1 MIEFTDKARQQVL
14 EFIREEEEADLA
26 VRLAVL
32 DSSPFSPRYDLAL
45 IESWERKPDDAAFDV
60 GGFEV
65 VVDPGSASFLDGA
78 SVDWVE
84 SLQGSG
90 FKVDNPNE
98 RTPAAESVTGELA
111 DRVKQVIEQQVNP
124 AIASHGGAVSLVDVR
139 EGVVFLSMSGGC
151 QGCGMAAVTLKQ
163 GVERLITEAIPEVTE
178 VRDVTDHASGTDPYY
193 IAGAR
198 RS

>member
-1 MIEFTDKARQQVL
+1 MIQFTEKARQQVL
-14 EFIREEEEADLA
+14 EFIREEAETELA

-45 IESWERKPDDAAFDV
+45 IESWERKPDDTAYDV

-65 VVDPGSASFLDGA
+65 VIDPGSASFLDGA

-90 FKVDNPNE
+90 FKVENPNE
-98 RTPAAESVTGELA
+98 RPTEAVPATGTLA
-111 DRVKQVIEQQVNP
+111 DRVRQVIEHQVNP

-139 EGVVFLSMSGGC
+139 EGVVYLSMSGGC

-163 GVERLITEAIPEVTE
+163 GVERLITEAIPAVTE

-193 IAGAR
+193 RGAP
-198 RS
+198 

>member
-1 MIEFTDKARQQVL
+1 MIEFTDRARQQVL
-14 EFIREEEEADLA
+14 EFIQEEQDADLA

-45 IESWERKPDDAAFDV
+45 IESWERKPDDDAYDV

-65 VVDPGSASFLDGA
+65 VVDPGSASFLSGA
-78 SVDWVE
+78 SVDWIE

-90 FKVDNPNE
+90 FKVENPNE
-98 RTPAAESVTGELA
+98 RQPGAGPAAGALA

-124 AIASHGGAVSLVDVR
+124 AIASHGGAVSLVDVQD
-139 EGVVFLSMSGGC
+139 GVVFLSMSGGC

-163 GVERLITEAIPEVTE
+163 GVERLIMEAIPEVTE
-178 VRDVTDHASGTDPYY
+178 VRDVTDHASGADPYY
-193 IAGAR
+193 T
-198 RS
+198 

>member
-14 EFIREEEEADLA
+14 EFIQEEEEAGLS

-32 DSSPFSPRYDLAL
+32 DSSPFSPRYDLAI
-45 IESWERKPDDAAFDV
+45 IEPWERKPEDAAYDV

-65 VVDPGSASFLDGA
+65 VVDPGSASFLEGA

-90 FKVDNPNE
+90 FKVENPNE
-98 RTPAAESVTGELA
+98 RLPEAEPATGELA
-111 DRVKQVIEQQVNP
+111 DRVKQVIEHQVNP
-124 AIASHGGAVSLVDVR
+124 AIASHGGAVSLVDVQ
-139 EGVVFLSMSGGC
+139 EGVVFLRMNGGC

-163 GVERLITEAIPEVTE
+163 GVERLITEALPEVTE
-178 VRDVTDHASGTDPYY
+178 VRDVTDHASGADPYY
-193 IAGAR
+193 RA
-198 RS
+198 

>member
-14 EFIREEEEADLA
+14 EFIRDEEEAELS

-32 DSSPFSPRYDLAL
+32 DSSPFAPRYDLAL
-45 IESWERKPDDAAFDV
+45 IEPSERKPEDAAYDV

-65 VVDPGSASFLDGA
+65 VIDPGSASFLEGS

-90 FKVDNPNE
+90 FKVENPNE
-98 RTPAAESVTGELA
+98 RRPGAEAPTGELA
-111 DRVKQVIEQQVNP
+111 DRVSQVIEHQVNP
-124 AIASHGGAVSLVDVR
+124 AIASHGGAVSLVDVQD
-139 EGVVFLSMSGGC
+139 GVVFLRMSGGC

-163 GVERLITEAIPEVTE
+163 GVERLIREALPEVTE
-178 VRDVTDHASGTDPYY
+178 VRDVTDHASGTNPYY
-193 IAGAR
+193 EG
-198 RS
+198 

>member
-1 MIEFTDKARQQVL
+1 MVIDFTDKARQQVL
-14 EFIREEEEADLA
+14 EFIREEEEAGLA

-45 IESWERKPDDAAFDV
+45 IEPWERKPEDAAYDV

-65 VVDPGSASFLDGA
+65 VVDPGSASFLEGA

-84 SLQGSG
+84 SLEGSG
-90 FKVDNPNE
+90 FKVENPNE
-98 RTPAAESVTGELA
+98 RLSGAEPASGELV
-111 DRVKQVIEQQVNP
+111 DRVRQVIEHQVNP
-124 AIASHGGAVSLVDVR
+124 AIASHGGAVSLVDVQ
-139 EGVVFLSMSGGC
+139 EGVVYLRMSGGC

-163 GVERLITEAIPEVTE
+163 GVERLITEALPEVSE

-193 IAGAR
+193 RG
-198 RS
+198 

>member
-1 MIEFTDKARQQVL
+1 VIEFTDKARQQVL
-14 EFIREEEEADLA
+14 EFIREEEEAGLA

-45 IESWERKPDDAAFDV
+45 IESWERKPDDTAYDV

-90 FKVDNPNE
+90 FKVENPNE
-98 RTPAAESVTGELA
+98 RPAGTEPAAGELA
-111 DRVKQVIEQQVNP
+111 DRVKQVIDQQVNP
-124 AIASHGGAVSLVDVR
+124 TIASHGGAVSLVDVR
-139 EGVVFLSMSGGC
+139 EGVVYLSMSGGC

-163 GVERLITEAIPEVTE
+163 GVERLIIEAIPEVAGVE
-178 VRDVTDHASGTDPYY
+178 DVTDHASGTDPYY
-193 IAGAR
+193 RG
-198 RS
+198 

>member
-14 EFIREEEEADLA
+14 EFIRDEAEAELS

-32 DSSPFSPRYDLAL
+32 DSSPFAPRYDLAL
-45 IESWERKPDDAAFDV
+45 IEPWERKPEDAAYDV

-65 VVDPGSASFLDGA
+65 VIDPGSAPFLDGA

-90 FKVDNPNE
+90 FKVENPNE
-98 RTPAAESVTGELA
+98 RQPGAEPPSGELA
-111 DRVKQVIEQQVNP
+111 DRVRQVIDHQVNP
-124 AIASHGGAVSLVDVR
+124 AIASHGGAVSLVDVQD
-139 EGVVFLSMSGGC
+139 GVVFLQMSGGC

-163 GVERLITEAIPEVTE
+163 GVERLIREALPEVTE
-178 VRDVTDHASGTDPYY
+178 VRDVTDHASGSNPYY
-193 IAGAR
+193 Q
-198 RS
+198 S

>member
-1 MIEFTDKARQQVL
+1 VVIDFTDKARQQVL
-14 EFIREEEEADLA
+14 EFIREEEEAGLA

-45 IESWERKPDDAAFDV
+45 IEPWERKPEDAAYDV

-65 VVDPGSASFLDGA
+65 VVDPGSASFLEGA

-84 SLQGSG
+84 SLEGSG
-90 FKVDNPNE
+90 FKVENPNE
-98 RTPAAESVTGELA
+98 RLSGAEPASGELV
-111 DRVKQVIEQQVNP
+111 DRVRQVIEHQVNP
-124 AIASHGGAVSLVDVR
+124 AIASHGGAVSLVDVQ
-139 EGVVFLSMSGGC
+139 EGVVYLRMSGGC

-163 GVERLITEAIPEVTE
+163 GVERLITEALPEVSE

-193 IAGAR
+193 RG
-198 RS
+198 